1 VSGRAAILME
11 KAGDRTLAE
20 RLRGDD
26 MPSLDLM
33 RRFGEDL
40 LQALNHLEEQ
50 GVAHR
55 DIKPDN
61 IGIAPAGGS
70 GRLRLVLF
78 DFSLTRTPPENIQ
91 AGTRPYL
98 DPFLALRPQRRWDLH
113 AERYAAAVTL
123 HELVAGVPPIW
134 GDGAT
139 EPLVTEDEATIATD
153 RFDPTLREGLRD
165 FFTKAL
171 RRNAEER
178 FGNAEDMLREW
189 RRAFE
194 PLDRGAI
201 AEDSIET
208 IARRL
213 DRRSTIAELGYSVEA
228 RDVLDRMGVHTVQ
241 QLLAVD
247 RIRFRYLRGVSDK
260 VRREIRER
268 AKRLAEIRPELKPGG
283 GSEDAQAW
291 ASVDRLAELLIPR
304 RPAGDETAE
313 DRLLELYLGLE
324 PINGPVFWPAAG
336 DVARAAGVARS
347 VVAAVLG
354 KARDRWHKSRE
365 LSELRTELVSLLSS
379 AGGVATAD
387 ELAALLLAARG
398 SVEDSETDRGGLA
411 RAVLRAAIEL
421 EASASD
427 TARFASY
434 ADQAPILV
442 ALSPDLAAH
451 AVALGAIADRMAHE
465 DPLPS
470 PGRVEEELNLL
481 APPDGN
487 ALPLGRPL
495 RLAAAASKGASLS
508 ARAELYPKGLVPA
521 TALRLSLGSLAGPR
535 LLSEEAVR
543 ERVKGRFPDSAQLPP
558 RPELDRLLDEVGA
571 ERIWTDDDPDGRG
584 YVSRIVTSS
593 RGSPSGLQR
602 YGTSATAPL
611 ATPEVLDARSLEEKI
626 VGAGRTGAFLA
637 LTVDPRRAPL
647 AEAELLRRFAP
658 RERVSLE
665 ALLLRE
671 MRAEA
676 ETRKVKWPVVLAAD
690 AEGHDGK
697 GFRNL
702 LRLAT
707 KAAERVR
714 TTLLAFDRP
723 VLLVNP
729 GLLARYDLMPMLSDL
744 AQASGT
750 KDGPPSLWLLVPQPD
765 GGLPRIDDAS
775 LPVMSATN
783 WARLTDPWLANAH
796 RASGTRS
803 AA

>member
-1 VSGRAAILME
+1 VVRRNGEDDELVLKVAVDEAHGDRLQAEAAVLRRLHHQNIVRIIETLPVSGRAAILME

-70 GRLRLVLF
+70 GRLRLMLF
-78 DFSLTRTPPENIQ
+78 DFSLSRTPPENIQ

-213 DRRSTIAELGYSVEA
+213 DRRSTIAEVGYSVEA
-228 RDVLDRMGVHTVQ
+228 CDWLDRMGVHTVQ

-247 RIRFRYLRGVSDK
+247 RVRFRYLRGVSDK

-291 ASVDRLAELLIPR
+291 ASVDRLAEVLIPR

-313 DRLLELYLGLE
+313 DRLLGLYLGLE
-324 PINGPVFWPAAG
+324 SVEGSVSWPAAG
-336 DVARAAGVARS
+336 EVARAAGVARS
-347 VVAAVLG
+347 A
-354 KARDRWHKSRE
+354 W
-365 LSELRTELVSLLSS
+365 
-379 AGGVATAD
+379 
-387 ELAALLLAARG
+387 
-398 SVEDSETDRGGLA
+398 
-411 RAVLRAAIEL
+411 
-421 EASASD
+421 
-427 TARFASY
+427 
-434 ADQAPILV
+434 
-442 ALSPDLAAH
+442 
-451 AVALGAIADRMAHE
+451 
-465 DPLPS
+465 
-470 PGRVEEELNLL
+470 
-481 APPDGN
+481 
-487 ALPLGRPL
+487 
-495 RLAAAASKGASLS
+495 
-508 ARAELYPKGLVPA
+508 
-521 TALRLSLGSLAGPR
+521 RLSWARPAIVGTKAGNSTNFVPKWCPCFRALA
-535 LLSEEAVR
+535 V
-543 ERVKGRFPDSAQLPP
+543 LPP
-558 RPELDRLLDEVGA
+558 R
-571 ERIWTDDDPDGRG
+571 
-584 YVSRIVTSS
+584 
-593 RGSPSGLQR
+593 
-602 YGTSATAPL
+602 
-611 ATPEVLDARSLEEKI
+611 
-626 VGAGRTGAFLA
+626 
-637 LTVDPRRAPL
+637 
-647 AEAELLRRFAP
+647 
-658 RERVSLE
+658 
-665 ALLLRE
+665 
-671 MRAEA
+671 
-676 ETRKVKWPVVLAAD
+676 
-690 AEGHDGK
+690 
-697 GFRNL
+697 
-702 LRLAT
+702 
-707 KAAERVR
+707 
-714 TTLLAFDRP
+714 
-723 VLLVNP
+723 
-729 GLLARYDLMPMLSDL
+729 
-744 AQASGT
+744 
-750 KDGPPSLWLLVPQPD
+750 
-765 GGLPRIDDAS
+765 
-775 LPVMSATN
+775 MS
-783 WARLTDPWLANAH
+783 
-796 RASGTRS
+796 
-803 AA
+803 

>member
-1 VSGRAAILME
+1 MMT
-11 KAGDRTLAE
+11 TLAE

-98 DPFLALRPQRRWDLH
+98 DPFLPLRPQRRWDLH

-123 HELVAGVPPIW
+123 HELVAGIPPIW

-153 RFDPTLREGLRD
+153 RVDPALREGLRD

-178 FGNAEDMLREW
+178 FDNAEDMLREW

-268 AKRLAEIRPELKPGG
+268 AKRLAGIRPELKPGG

-324 PINGPVFWPAAG
+324 PINGTVSWPTAG

-347 VVAAVLG
+347 VVAAMLG

-365 LSELRTELVSLLSS
+365 FNELRT
-379 AGGVATAD
+379 
-387 ELAALLLAARG
+387 R
-398 SVEDSETDRGGLA
+398 R
-411 RAVLRAAIEL
+411 
-421 EASASD
+421 SASI
-427 TARFASY
+427 T
-434 ADQAPILV
+434 Q
-442 ALSPDLAAH
+442 
-451 AVALGAIADRMAHE
+451 
-465 DPLPS
+465 
-470 PGRVEEELNLL
+470 
-481 APPDGN
+481 
-487 ALPLGRPL
+487 
-495 RLAAAASKGASLS
+495 
-508 ARAELYPKGLVPA
+508 
-521 TALRLSLGSLAGPR
+521 
-535 LLSEEAVR
+535 
-543 ERVKGRFPDSAQLPP
+543 
-558 RPELDRLLDEVGA
+558 
-571 ERIWTDDDPDGRG
+571 
-584 YVSRIVTSS
+584 
-593 RGSPSGLQR
+593 
-602 YGTSATAPL
+602 
-611 ATPEVLDARSLEEKI
+611 DA
-626 VGAGRTGAFLA
+626 
-637 LTVDPRRAPL
+637 
-647 AEAELLRRFAP
+647 FAP
-658 RERVSLE
+658 
-665 ALLLRE
+665 A
-671 MRAEA
+671 
-676 ETRKVKWPVVLAAD
+676 WW
-690 AEGHDGK
+690 H
-697 GFRNL
+697 
-702 LRLAT
+702 
-707 KAAERVR
+707 
-714 TTLLAFDRP
+714 
-723 VLLVNP
+723 
-729 GLLARYDLMPMLSDL
+729 
-744 AQASGT
+744 
-750 KDGPPSLWLLVPQPD
+750 
-765 GGLPRIDDAS
+765 
-775 LPVMSATN
+775 
-783 WARLTDPWLANAH
+783 
-796 RASGTRS
+796 
-803 AA
+803 